1 MCSQALALLEKQE
14 WAWRCRLRPRQ
25 VGVDPSN
32 RDGYGVNYE
41 DVHGLGRDIANIG
54 WSWEE
59 TSKAVCIEEAPT
71 SLMIQEFNMAL
82 AQTDRLAPVQPDSIR
97 FGSVACS
104 HTNMVLRCMAAGV
117 PSDDD
122 VLADDGRLSLSKLK
136 HRDAAFADAVEN
148 GLHWLVLSHRLRATF
163 PELLSLIQSARN
175 AAGQVARRENEVQVL
190 LRLHHLAL
198 SEAQTSVNGQ
208 IPWERVRARALA
220 SRPPCADE
228 IEDLSLFVAACGGGA
243 SATYLKDLDAFHKA
257 HVNSELRSV
266 RGSFFA
272 AVANIDFGSPTPWLK
287 VAFVKAQY
295 TCPKSAV
302 KGKSCTWI
310 SASDLVKVKKTAN
323 LVHPAVKTPS
333 LLHPVAARIE
343 LAEHM
348 LREARETCRLLGQ
361 GDMSKVLTTVD
372 VTVIRFLMDKQ
383 SGSTVEHK
391 TLHSI
396 GAAFVQELHVV
407 R

>member
-1 MCSQALALLEKQE
+1 MCPQALALLEKQE

-25 VGVDPSN
+25 VGVDPTN

-54 WSWEE
+54 WSWDE

-71 SLMIQEFNMAL
+71 SLLIQEFNVAL

-97 FGSVACS
+97 FGSVSCS
-104 HTNMVLRCMAAGV
+104 HTNMFLRCMAAGV
-117 PSDDD
+117 ASDDE
-122 VLADDGRLSLSKLK
+122 VLSDDGRLSLAKLK

-148 GLHWLVLSHRLRATF
+148 GLHWLVLSHRLRANF

-175 AAGQVARRENEVQVL
+175 AAGQVARREHEVQVL

-198 SEAQTSVNGQ
+198 SEAKTSVNGQ
-208 IPWERVRARALA
+208 IPWERVRARVMA

-228 IEDLSLFVAACGGGA
+228 LEDLSLFVAACGGGA

-266 RGSFFA
+266 KGSFFA
-272 AVANIDFGSPTPWLK
+272 AVATMDFGQPTPWLK
-287 VAFVKAQY
+287 MAFVKAQY
-295 TCPKSAV
+295 TCPKTAV
-302 KGKSCTWI
+302 KGKICSWI
-310 SASDLVKVKKTAN
+310 SASDLVKLKKTIN
-323 LVHPAVKTPS
+323 LPS
-333 LLHPVAARIE
+333 LASAMYGASCAARIE

-348 LREARETCRLLGQ
+348 LREVRETCRLLGK
-361 GDMSKVLTTVD
+361 GDTTKVLTTVD
-372 VTVIRFLMDKQ
+372 VTVVRFLMDKQ
-383 SGSTVEHK
+383 SGSSVEHK
-391 TLHSI
+391 TLHSV
-396 GAAFVQELHVV
+396 GHAFVQELHVV